1 MVRSTDRVE
10 ALILTL
16 AVVVALLAVP
26 IAAAVGTAVHDARR
40 DHYAGQAASRSLVSA
55 TITEVPTFADGPP
68 HGATTVQALWSVG
81 ETEHTGALAAP
92 TTSKVGDTVQIWVD
106 NNTGK
111 WSAEPTSTARAALE
125 AVTAALLIWTGV
137 AGAVLVLYI
146 GTRATCDRIRFT
158 RWQLGFADLVEHGD
172 GRTRHHQ

>member
-1 MVRSTDRVE
+1 VRLWGRDPLVRRTDRVE
-10 ALILTL
+10 ALVLSL

-40 DHYAGQAASRSLVSA
+40 DHYAGQAATRSMVSA
-55 TITEVPTFADGPP
+55 TITEVPIFADGPP
-68 HGATTVQALWSVG
+68 LGATTVQARWSVG
-81 ETEHTGALAAP
+81 GTEHSGALAAP
-92 TTSKVGDTVQIWVD
+92 ATSKVGDSVQIWVD
-106 NNTGK
+106 NNTGE

-146 GTRATCDRIRFT
+146 GTRAACDRIRFT
-158 RWQLGFADLVEHGD
+158 RWQLGFTALLVP
-172 GRTRHHQ
+172 